1 MSTTPKTTKTE
12 QIWTSLFL
20 LIPVLS
26 LTRFSE
32 NFTQDSMTNI
42 LISGALGLIGGLL
55 GFGCYYFVKPK
66 NITIKI
72 LALIILTTLSF
83 TTIFI
88 VSKVKYQTWEICGY
102 IAVDRKSEECNVCGN
117 VTWEKEL
124 TYDKETDKHL
134 WLTDEQLFWFAID
147 SLNQP
152 FDFYEPNAQDNFLK
166 DKSWRPNIT
175 EKDLAE
181 SYIELTQE
189 K

>member
-1 MSTTPKTTKTE
+1 MNTTPKTSKTE

-26 LTRFSE
+26 LTRLSE
-32 NFTQDSMTNI
+32 NFSQDSMTKI
-42 LISGALGLIGGLL
+42 LISGALGLIGGLV
-55 GFGCYYFVKPK
+55 GYGCYYFVKTK
-66 NITIKI
+66 NTTVKV
-72 LALIILTTLSF
+72 LAVIILTTLSF
-83 TTIFI
+83 STIYI
-88 VSKVKYQTWEICGY
+88 VTKVKHQTCEICGY
-102 IAVDRKSEECNVCGN
+102 IAVDKKTEECNLCGS
-117 VTWEKEL
+117 VTWEKEQ
-124 TYDKETDKHL
+124 TYGKETDKYR

-152 FDFYEPNAQDNFLK
+152 FDFYTPEVQDNYHK

-181 SYIELTQE
+181 DYLEKTQG